1 MSDPNATSDS
11 EEKRT
16 DRRCRHPGDLSRQ
29 MTVNLP
35 ASLLDALDD
44 VMLERGGTRS
54 GFIRIAVTAWLE
66 RQRDEQPRQNLQD

>member
-1 MSDPNATSDS
+1 
-11 EEKRT
+11 
-16 DRRCRHPGDLSRQ
+16 

-54 GFIRIAVTAWLE
+54 GFIRMAVTEWLA
-66 RQRDEQPRQNLQD
+66 RQAQSDPL